1 MRTGHYLLRLSL
13 ISALIVCALS
23 ANADIDKKYFKKTAA
38 QVWASEMPGF
48 DPRAELTDTI
58 FDGQNACFIA
68 RYVGLT
74 ADYNNDANQN
84 KISQF
89 GIDQMNQTN
98 ARFIRRYMVKINNE
112 AGAED
117 FTEFTVSPD
126 VSRKIRGHE
135 FGKERKAF
143 GARIIKPDGT
153 VKEVDIDDA
162 LAVKKGKKNKEIVEY
177 KIAIPD
183 LQPGDVLDYFYQ
195 TEYSFDELNI
205 PEFQAV
211 FLAKYPTRLYTLDI
225 RVDPRLNMEYGSYNG
240 APRVS
245 EFSRTADG
253 KNLLFLQLDNIDFF
267 DEAIPYFSAARQ
279 VPMMEFYIL
288 NPNNPRLEYMPKMS
302 RPGGMRLA
310 HSAFVIRDIG
320 FAIVDTEVN
329 DKLVNEAVSIV
340 KNWKKT
346 HADATSR
353 QIADFAWIA
362 LRYATIKAGEILSD
376 RRYSKTFC
384 RIMEKLDSGT
394 PARIAVTNTRKN
406 IAISQIP
413 NHNDARYFVIIGD
426 QFYYPSNN
434 ETVLP
439 GELPGY
445 IDNEDYIVFDDRP
458 DTPDLYT
465 KVAYGKFPASKPK
478 DNSAKII
485 TTVGLDADE
494 PDAVEVASTMT
505 FTGVVKSVAS
515 FALTHDQSVESM
527 QKYLE
532 VKPQKIKS
540 SKDAEEEADEV
551 KENMEEFISRWWNTK
566 DAHLRKYELAST
578 GTVPDMAET
587 VIKADGVVPGVV
599 SRAGNNLMVNIGKFI
614 GEQTQ
619 FTGDKRRREV
629 STLFDA
635 AHTTDVTIYF
645 EIPDGYEIVP
655 ESLDDLNTS
664 STIAGATFNAGA
676 EVEGNKVKIRVVER
690 YARSVYP
697 ATVWPELL
705 KVLDAAYA
713 YNAATIMLRPTR

>member
-1 MRTGHYLLRLSL
+1 M
-13 ISALIVCALS
+13 
-23 ANADIDKKYFKKTAA
+23 
-38 QVWASEMPGF
+38 WATEMPGF
-48 DPRAELTDTI
+48 DPRAELTDSI

-98 ARFIRRYMVKINNE
+98 AKLIRRNMVKINNE

-135 FGKERKAF
+135 FGKERRAF

-153 VKEVDIDDA
+153 VKEVDIDEA
-162 LAVKKGKKNKEIVEY
+162 LTVKSGKKNKEIVEY

-195 TEYSFDELNI
+195 TDYSFDELNI
-205 PEFQAV
+205 PEFQAL

-225 RVDPRLNMEYGSYNG
+225 RVDPRLNMEYGAYNG
-240 APRVS
+240 APRIS
-245 EFSRTADG
+245 EFSRTSDG

-267 DEAIPYFSAARQ
+267 DESIPYFSAARQ

-288 NPNNPRLEYMPKMS
+288 NPNSPRLEYMPKMS

-329 DKLVNEAVSIV
+329 DKLVNETMSIV
-340 KNWKKT
+340 KNWKKS
-346 HADATSR
+346 HPDATSR

-362 LRYATIKAGEILSD
+362 LRYAAVKTGETLSD
-376 RRYSKTFC
+376 RRYSKTYC
-384 RIMEKLDSGT
+384 RIMEKLDSKSQ
-394 PARIAVTNTRKN
+394 ARIAVTNTRKN

-413 NHNDARYFVIIGD
+413 NHNDARYFVLID
-426 QFYYPSNN
+426 DRVYFPSNN
-434 ETVLP
+434 ETILP

-445 IDNEDYIVFDDRP
+445 IDNEDYILFDDNP
-458 DTPDLYT
+458 NTPDLYT
-465 KVAYGKFPASKPK
+465 KVSYGKFPASKAK
-478 DNSAKII
+478 DNSAKIVTSVSI
-485 TTVGLDADE
+485 DADE
-494 PDAVEVASTMT
+494 PDAVNAASTMT
-505 FTGVVKSVAS
+505 FTGVVKSVVS
-515 FALTHDQSVESM
+515 FALTHDQSIEAL

-540 SKDAEEEADEV
+540 SKDAVEEADEV
-551 KENMEEFISRWWNTK
+551 KENMEEFIARWWDTK
-566 DAHLRKYELAST
+566 EARLEKYELTQT
-578 GTVPDMAET
+578 GTVPDQSAT
-587 VIKADGVVPGVV
+587 VIKADGVVPGAV
-599 SRAGNNLMVNIGKFI
+599 SRAGNNLMVNVGKFI

-619 FTGDKRRREV
+619 FTGDKRSRQV
-629 STLFDA
+629 SALFDA
-635 AHTTDVTIYF
+635 AHTTDVTIYLD
-645 EIPDGYEIVP
+645 IPEGYELVP
-655 ESLDDLNTS
+655 ESLDDLNRS
-664 STIAGATFNAGA
+664 VIVAGATFNAGA
-676 EVEGNKVKIRVVER
+676 EVEGDKVKIRVVER
-690 YARSVYP
+690 YARSMYP
-697 ATVWPELL
+697 ATVWPDLL
-705 KVLDAAYA
+705 KVLDAAHD
-713 YNAATIMLRPTR
+713 YNSATVMLRPTR